1 MSYVVYDDRGCELFV
16 SKTKS
21 PLFFIKEDAEEIA
34 VYQGLALPTSDNN
47 QTIHA
52 LV

>member
-1 MSYVVYDDRGCELFV
+1 MMTEAVNCLCQ
-16 SKTKS
+16 KQKA
-21 PLFFIKEDAEEIA
+21 PFFIKEDAEEIA